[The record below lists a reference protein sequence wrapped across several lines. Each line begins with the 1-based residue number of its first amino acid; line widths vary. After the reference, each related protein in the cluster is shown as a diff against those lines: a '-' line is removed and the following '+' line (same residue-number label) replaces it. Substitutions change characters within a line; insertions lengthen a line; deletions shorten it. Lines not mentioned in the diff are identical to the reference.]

1 MHYSLTSF
9 STPLQLRQ
17 YRLLGTIMSQT
28 TMSQTT
34 LMPTVALSPQVN
46 FRRCVHLGN
55 VLMLI
60 SFIVCAISILAT
72 FKYDNL
78 ISIQVQ
84 IIAHICTIIFAG
96 LFKLG
101 YVIRC
106 VGQHGLGKQNF

>member
-1 MHYSLTSF
+1 
-9 STPLQLRQ
+9 
-17 YRLLGTIMSQT
+17 MSQT

-34 LMPTVALSPQVN
+34 VIPTISPTHHVN
-46 FRRCVHLGN
+46 FLRCVHLGN

-78 ISIQVQ
+78 VSIQLQ
-84 IIAHICTIIFAG
+84 IVAHICTIIFAG

-106 VGQHGLGKQNF
+106 VGQHGLGKQSF